1 MKIISSTGSFD
12 SFELA
17 ILGYGKSVK
26 TWRDR
31 NRLQCRFSTFWRQKA
46 DIQSA
51 PLQTWEVNRLLN
63 NLRSLWS
70 KATDHIALTF
80 SEPGLSM
87 EAQALPD
94 DQYRLQ
100 IQLDHDLT
108 PSWHTYPDFPMEMDI
123 LLSRHQLQEAIQDLS
138 GQMAT
143 YPER

>member
-1 MKIISSTGSFD
+1 MKLISSTGPPD

-17 ILGYGKSVK
+17 ILGYGKGAT

-46 DIQSA
+46 DTQSA
-51 PLQTWEVNRLLN
+51 PLQTWEVNRLLT

-70 KATDHIALTF
+70 KATDHIALSF

-100 IQLDHDLT
+100 IQLDHALT
-108 PSWHTYPDFPMEMDI
+108 PAWHTYPDFPMEMDI

-138 GQMAT
+138 GQMDA